1 MTKINTG
8 REGFIW
14 LPNSILEGSRDRN
27 LELGTKTEPERM
39 FLTVFLLLWLR
50 VTDHSYTSQDNLPR
64 SGMALS
70 GLGTLTFIIDKQ
82 NAPHGSQQPN
92 LTVSSLQ

>member
-1 MTKINTG
+1 MTKINIG

-14 LPNSILEGSRDRN
+14 LPNSILEGSRDCN

-70 GLGTLTFIIDKQ
+70 GLGTLTFI
-82 NAPHGSQQPN
+82 N
-92 LTVSSLQ
+92 